1 MTAQVLLDP
10 AARVSTLAEALP
22 YIRVLRGARIVVK
35 LGGESLEDPE
45 LATSIAGDLALL
57 ALVGARLVVVHGGGA
72 QVSNEMSA
80 AGIHPKFVAGLR
92 VTDDAAMNIVR
103 QVLIGSINADL
114 VGRLARA
121 GLHAVGL
128 SGVDGGLLQTVKTR
142 GPHGEDLG
150 HVGRVAR
157 VDAALLLDLLDR
169 GYTPVVASIGAADD
183 GGFHNVNADAVA
195 SALATALDASKLIF
209 LTNVEG
215 LYRDLGD
222 SGSLIS
228 EIAAAELQTMV
239 ADLSSGM
246 RPKADATVEAL
257 ASGVEKVHILD
268 GRVEHAL
275 LLEIFTD
282 AGCGTQVIP

>member
-1 MTAQVLLDP
+1 MSAQVLLDP

-22 YIRVLRGARIVVK
+22 YIRMLRGARLVVK

-45 LATSIAGDLALL
+45 LATSLAEDLALL

-72 QVSNEMSA
+72 QVSNQMAA
-80 AGIHPKFVAGLR
+80 AGIEPRFVAGLR
-92 VTDDAAMNIVR
+92 VTDDAAMQIVR
-103 QVLIGSINADL
+103 QVLIGTINADL
-114 VGRLARA
+114 VGRLSRA

-128 SGVDGGLLQTVKTR
+128 SGIDGRLLETVQTK
-142 GPHGEDLG
+142 GPNGEDLG
-150 HVGRVAR
+150 HVGRVER
-157 VDAALLLDLLDR
+157 VDAAVLLDLLDR
-169 GYTPVVASIGAADD
+169 GYTPVLASIGADSD
-183 GGFHNVNADAVA
+183 GTFHNVNADAVA
-195 SALATALDASKLIF
+195 SAVASSLGASKLIF

-239 ADLSSGM
+239 GDLSDGM
-246 RPKADATVEAL
+246 RPKVHATIEAL
-257 ASGVEKVHILD
+257 SSGVQKVHILD

-282 AGCGTQVIP
+282 AGCGTQVVP